1 MVGLTDGM
9 NKETPVTQL
18 EEVLVQ
24 SAPTD
29 PGHSVFAQYVTSDN
43 CGYCYAYGSPA
54 HNQAKNSLSDRYV
67 YISYHSASFGNTADA
82 EAGNI
87 APIYGV
93 QHLGETSGAPKT
105 SFGDATLNSGCGSN
119 TCWDS
124 YISSGGNMHSTATDY
139 SVLVTQA
146 DNGDGT
152 VDVSVSASYTGSGT
166 APASIAMYAAVTEKV
181 CNLHVYSDG
190 TKGGN
195 CWEVWLLNN
204 GAYAH
209 NGGNVGSGT
218 GFETVNLNSGQAT
231 YTWTVPTSLV
241 NGGVSNMN
249 TVAALFSTWSTTS
262 FNANVFAAAD
272 STMAP
277 ALDVAVTGVSVSNPV
292 SSGSF
297 MIGDTVTIDANIRNV
312 GDLDYTDGG
321 TIEFFYKNGVNEVS
335 IGSTNLNNLVS
346 QSTQSAQT
354 SFDTSSV
361 SSGWKTTFGARI
373 TGMIGDGN
381 GVNNVALEEVEQ
393 DRPPLSKKAQVT
405 GENTIDRDTK
415 ATILAKGDADD
426 NVDTIDTMTFNI
438 EVSPTGTNQWSSV
451 AVTGG
456 NAVVFAGTNN
466 EGREY
471 FVDPMLDTSM
481 IAGWY
486 DIRSQSVDSRG
497 QTGDWKVT
505 IGTDGFKLANGAPS
519 VTVDPVPS
527 VRCDTNERVSMIG
540 HISDPETPLEDLAV
554 TSDDSAFV
562 AWHPTTQELE
572 VNFRLSENNGC
583 PTGQQSIELTIDDGG
598 DYSETGIKP
607 YGTLWFAV
615 VENGDPRWSG
625 VPGQTVTEGSSGLLD
640 LTNYLSDT
648 DDNGN
653 VLDNPDLTVVVMG
666 NSNPSAISVELIG
679 TEIAYTTVDDDVNGN
694 AVIHLRVSDGIKS
707 SDTNFTISIEEIN
720 DAPRLDTTDIESI
733 TIKRDFQRVIDLR
746 SLVTDIDDPV
756 EEAFVSVTSSEPG
769 AARYSFLD
777 GTLTL
782 LFESTGTH
790 TITVT
795 ASDKYD
801 TSVFVLDVT
810 VYDSL
815 PFVLSKDNDG
825 SGYMYIALEDTYI
838 SQIPTVSMMLTQSSP
853 DFNFIQ
859 LTWNVCNSLT
869 GTCDGI
875 YVYELDMTKSSTGW
889 TQLLDIPSLI
899 VADDVARPDGSQFS
913 DYYQVNILATDTN
926 GDDYKT
932 LLGTKWDI
940 TEDLPA
946 PADMNDDLFSD
957 YLEDLLAQKTSI
969 TEQIAALS
977 DDDDVASLNEQLVA
991 VQLNLDVACADDRSD
1006 CPSESLSAGD
1016 SDAKS
1021 PELNLPVIF
1030 GVIGAMIALALLG
1043 LMVVRRS
1050 GSTDD
1055 EPWNNLTMPSH
1066 DSVANSMYG
1075 GSQALFQQPMQPLVQ
1090 QAPAPT
1096 PQPAAPVQAYAG
1108 PPLPPG
1114 GLPAGWT
1121 MDQWAYYGQQYLDK
1135 QN

>member
-166 APASIAMYAAVTEKV
+166 APASIVMYAAVTEKV

-195 CWEVWLLNN
+195 CWEAWLLNN

-361 SSGWKTTFGARI
+361 LSGWKTTFGARI

-438 EVSPTGTNQWSSV
+438 EVSPTGTN
-451 AVTGG
+451 
-456 NAVVFAGTNN
+456 
-466 EGREY
+466 
-471 FVDPMLDTSM
+471 
-481 IAGWY
+481 
-486 DIRSQSVDSRG
+486 
-497 QTGDWKVT
+497 
-505 IGTDGFKLANGAPS
+505 
-519 VTVDPVPS
+519 
-527 VRCDTNERVSMIG
+527 
-540 HISDPETPLEDLAV
+540 
-554 TSDDSAFV
+554 
-562 AWHPTTQELE
+562 
-572 VNFRLSENNGC
+572 
-583 PTGQQSIELTIDDGG
+583 
-598 DYSETGIKP
+598 
-607 YGTLWFAV
+607 
-615 VENGDPRWSG
+615 
-625 VPGQTVTEGSSGLLD
+625 
-640 LTNYLSDT
+640 
-648 DDNGN
+648 
-653 VLDNPDLTVVVMG
+653 
-666 NSNPSAISVELIG
+666 
-679 TEIAYTTVDDDVNGN
+679 
-694 AVIHLRVSDGIKS
+694 
-707 SDTNFTISIEEIN
+707 
-720 DAPRLDTTDIESI
+720 
-733 TIKRDFQRVIDLR
+733 
-746 SLVTDIDDPV
+746 
-756 EEAFVSVTSSEPG
+756 
-769 AARYSFLD
+769 
-777 GTLTL
+777 
-782 LFESTGTH
+782 
-790 TITVT
+790 
-795 ASDKYD
+795 
-801 TSVFVLDVT
+801 
-810 VYDSL
+810 
-815 PFVLSKDNDG
+815 
-825 SGYMYIALEDTYI
+825 
-838 SQIPTVSMMLTQSSP
+838 
-853 DFNFIQ
+853 
-859 LTWNVCNSLT
+859 
-869 GTCDGI
+869 
-875 YVYELDMTKSSTGW
+875 
-889 TQLLDIPSLI
+889 
-899 VADDVARPDGSQFS
+899 
-913 DYYQVNILATDTN
+913 
-926 GDDYKT
+926 
-932 LLGTKWDI
+932 
-940 TEDLPA
+940 
-946 PADMNDDLFSD
+946 
-957 YLEDLLAQKTSI
+957 
-969 TEQIAALS
+969 
-977 DDDDVASLNEQLVA
+977 
-991 VQLNLDVACADDRSD
+991 
-1006 CPSESLSAGD
+1006 
-1016 SDAKS
+1016 
-1021 PELNLPVIF
+1021 
-1030 GVIGAMIALALLG
+1030 
-1043 LMVVRRS
+1043 
-1050 GSTDD
+1050 
-1055 EPWNNLTMPSH
+1055 
-1066 DSVANSMYG
+1066 
-1075 GSQALFQQPMQPLVQ
+1075 
-1090 QAPAPT
+1090 
-1096 PQPAAPVQAYAG
+1096 
-1108 PPLPPG
+1108 
-1114 GLPAGWT
+1114 
-1121 MDQWAYYGQQYLDK
+1121 
-1135 QN
+1135 